1 MKRILTIAIAA
12 SALTAAVP
20 ALAQSYLD
28 DRATQ
33 ADQRIDN
40 GERDGSLTVSEADT
54 LRARLHDI
62 ERQQDRYQSDGMSN
76 WQSRDLERRYD
87 SLSDQIY
94 GMRHNTQYNYRR
106 YDRDVW

>member
-1 MKRILTIAIAA
+1 MKKLLTVAIAA

-28 DRATQ
+28 DRASQ

-40 GERDGSLTVSEADT
+40 GESDGSLSVTQADD

-62 ERQQDRYQSDGMSN
+62 ERQQDNYRADGMAN
-76 WQSRDLERRYD
+76 WQRRELNQRYD
-87 SLSDQIY
+87 NLSSDITN
-94 GMRHNTQYNYRR
+94 MRHDEYQYRR
-106 YDRDVW
+106 DSGDVW